1 MYFNNPRTIQCRIS
15 MKEQRKKGLLPLCFS
30 LFLGFIALIWETSV
44 TLVTA
49 KNKHCCW
56 NARYACA
63 RDSSALSSPLLSDT
77 VIAQRN
83 SASSSSSFG
92 NYK

>member
-1 MYFNNPRTIQCRIS
+1 MYFNNLRTIQCRIS

-30 LFLGFIALIWETSV
+30 FFLGFIALILDTSV

-49 KNKHCCW
+49 KNKHRCW

-63 RDSSALSSPLLSDT
+63 RESSARSSPL
-77 VIAQRN
+77 A
-83 SASSSSSFG
+83 F
-92 NYK
+92 

>member
-30 LFLGFIALIWETSV
+30 FFLGFIALILDTSV

-49 KNKHCCW
+49 KNKHRCW

-63 RDSSALSSPLLSDT
+63 RESSDFSSHL
-77 VIAQRN
+77 A
-83 SASSSSSFG
+83 F
-92 NYK
+92 

>member
-1 MYFNNPRTIQCRIS
+1 

-49 KNKHCCW
+49 KNKHRCW
-56 NARYACA
+56 KARAT
-63 RDSSALSSPLLSDT
+63 RVREKVRLSPPLLLSDT

-83 SASSSSSFG
+83 SASLSSSFE

>member
-1 MYFNNPRTIQCRIS
+1 MYFNNLRTIQCRIS

-30 LFLGFIALIWETSV
+30 FFLGFIALILDTSV

-49 KNKHCCW
+49 KNKHRCW

-63 RDSSALSSPLLSDT
+63 RESSALSSSL
-77 VIAQRN
+77 A
-83 SASSSSSFG
+83 F
-92 NYK
+92 

>member
-1 MYFNNPRTIQCRIS
+1 

-30 LFLGFIALIWETSV
+30 FFLGFIALILDTSV

-49 KNKHCCW
+49 KNKHRCW

-63 RDSSALSSPLLSDT
+63 RESSARSSPLLSDT
-77 VIAQRN
+77 DIAQRN
-83 SASSSSSFG
+83 SAASSSSFE

>member
-1 MYFNNPRTIQCRIS
+1 

-63 RDSSALSSPLLSDT
+63 RGSSALSSPL
-77 VIAQRN
+77 A
-83 SASSSSSFG
+83 F
-92 NYK
+92 

>member
-1 MYFNNPRTIQCRIS
+1 

-49 KNKHCCW
+49 KINIAVGMRATRVREKVQLSPPPCFLTLSLH
-56 NARYACA
+56 
-63 RDSSALSSPLLSDT
+63 SAIPHRHLLVLET
-77 VIAQRN
+77 TN
-83 SASSSSSFG
+83 S
-92 NYK
+92 KIK